1 MLVGFT
7 VCHCRVYAVWGY
19 VVWVNVVWVYV
30 VQDTVGVYHYPLYFS
45 SVPQKALLF
54 SLAFHSRVEWYGTF
68 SITGNVLPIRYKY
81 ITMSQIP
88 KKICKLGRLQCIS
101 SKVFTLKK
109 SQGPEI
115 KFPNN
120 FLILQRTINK
130 KKIQKYIFY
139 AHKMEKFV
147 LDLVK
152 GKHFFISLHFQL
164 LKNSKWTFPPGPA

>member
-1 MLVGFT
+1 MSLSGL
-7 VCHCRVYAVWGY
+7 CRRRVYAVWGY

-30 VQDTVGVYHYPLYFS
+30 VQDTVGVYPLYFS
-45 SVPQKALLF
+45 SVPQKALVF
-54 SLAFHSRVEWYGTF
+54 SLALHSRVEWYGTF

-101 SKVFTLKK
+101 SKVFTFKK

-115 KFPNN
+115 KFPNT

-139 AHKMEKFV
+139 AHKMGKFV

-152 GKHFFISLHFQL
+152 GKHFLFLFIFSF
-164 LKNSKWTFPPGPA
+164 

>member
-1 MLVGFT
+1 MSLSGL
-7 VCHCRVYAVWGY
+7 CRRRVYAVWGY
-19 VVWVNVVWVYV
+19 VVWVNIVWVYV
-30 VQDTVGVYHYPLYFS
+30 VQDTVGVYPLYFS
-45 SVPQKALLF
+45 SVPQKALVF
-54 SLAFHSRVEWYGTF
+54 SLALHSRVEWYGTAF
-68 SITGNVLPIRYKY
+68 DNGHCAANQIY

-88 KKICKLGRLQCIS
+88 KIREFGRLQCIS

-139 AHKMEKFV
+139 AHKMGKFV

-152 GKHFFISLHFQL
+152 GRHFFISLHFQL